1 MTDHGEA
8 ELSDRIDA
16 LAVESQFGEGN
27 RRFIPEG
34 CLETIITR
42 EAIEQVLREAYE
54 DSDDGDPAQHQA
66 LVAFIHE
73 RAIKLFAIALSIN
86 LEDATLYNGMKLL
99 HQNNF
104 TDDNLPIKPWNDDH
118 EFSKL
123 DAKFWNRRKIR
134 LFHQGQAEFLAPVL
148 TVATKR
154 QSNHD
159 FSRDHIMPF
168 VEKSNDGFDK
178 GSFGQVYQYRIHPN
192 HLKDPEGLLTDPE
205 NPVGNR
211 SCSFGQGLYQQLT
224 AHIRSNY
231 GMDLWQSKKSNPTRK
246 IGRK

>member
-123 DAKFWNRRKIR
+123 DAKFWNRRQVTSAITSRR
-134 LFHQGQAEFLAPVL
+134 LLP
-148 TVATKR
+148 
-154 QSNHD
+154 
-159 FSRDHIMPF
+159 
-168 VEKSNDGFDK
+168 
-178 GSFGQVYQYRIHPN
+178 RITSLPG
-192 HLKDPEGLLTDPE
+192 K
-205 NPVGNR
+205 
-211 SCSFGQGLYQQLT
+211 LT
-224 AHIRSNY
+224 AAIPSGKSGCFIR
-231 GMDLWQSKKSNPTRK
+231 
-246 IGRK
+246 GRPSSWLRF